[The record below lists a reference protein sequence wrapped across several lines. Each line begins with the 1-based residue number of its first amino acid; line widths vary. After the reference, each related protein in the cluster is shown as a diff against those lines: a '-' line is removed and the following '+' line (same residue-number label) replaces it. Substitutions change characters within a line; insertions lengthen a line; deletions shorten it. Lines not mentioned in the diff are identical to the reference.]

1 MSSSSRE
8 GLFGVTLTELV
19 IILFFIMLLLAVFNI
34 ERITEEKEEIEE
46 KYIEITKIEPNADGD
61 IIIPAVSW
69 DILVKLIWG
78 DSEDQPIN
86 SDLVPIKQFEE
97 KIEEITAASASLNEE
112 NERLLADN
120 KTLNDIIDSMGGSP
134 DETLGSN
141 GTGEC
146 REGGFWI
153 TSKCSDHCWEINSS
167 DRDYDY
173 LVDIGVCKSGIVVQK
188 SNWLEKNESDLM
200 LVSGA
205 SEMVDRKFMQPSQLY
220 TYLDL
225 VMNPG
230 YIMEPK
236 QCFHSVNII
245 DLDGISAARWES
257 IELSVADRVSRRPLT
272 IPSSA
277 NYKEIRK
284 RFADNICN
292 IANATKEK
300 PEEENTSSLGSYQSE
315 LEINNNIE
323 NKVIFAADLVMSS
336 FSNNISRQCNNSSH
350 LSSNRKIKNEEITL
364 EFSIEVNER
373 GRADSVEL
381 TSNNPNLI
389 GSNLYLSKM
398 AISALKRSSY
408 IAATNNGEPIS
419 SSLTKKLRFPENF
432 CG

>member
-1 MSSSSRE
+1 M
-8 GLFGVTLTELV
+8 
-19 IILFFIMLLLAVFNI
+19 
-34 ERITEEKEEIEE
+34 
-46 KYIEITKIEPNADGD
+46 
-61 IIIPAVSW
+61 
-69 DILVKLIWG
+69 
-78 DSEDQPIN
+78 
-86 SDLVPIKQFEE
+86 
-97 KIEEITAASASLNEE
+97 
-112 NERLLADN
+112 
-120 KTLNDIIDSMGGSP
+120 
-134 DETLGSN
+134 
-141 GTGEC
+141 
-146 REGGFWI
+146 
-153 TSKCSDHCWEINSS
+153 
-167 DRDYDY
+167 
-173 LVDIGVCKSGIVVQK
+173 VDIGVCKSGIVVQK

-277 NYKEIRK
+277 NYKEIRE
-284 RFADNICN
+284 RFPDDICN
-292 IANATKEK
+292 IANSTKEK
-300 PEEENTSSLGSYQSE
+300 SEEENALGLGSYQNE
-315 LEINNNIE
+315 LEINDNIE
-323 NKVIFAADLVMSS
+323 NKDISAADLVMSS

-350 LSSNRKIKNEEITL
+350 LSSNRKMRNEEITL

-373 GRADSVEL
+373 GRANSVEL

-389 GSNLYLSKM
+389 GSNLNLSKI
-398 AISALKRSSY
+398 AINSLKRSSY
-408 IAATNNGEPIS
+408 IAATSNGEPIS

>member
-1 MSSSSRE
+1 M
-8 GLFGVTLTELV
+8 
-19 IILFFIMLLLAVFNI
+19 
-34 ERITEEKEEIEE
+34 
-46 KYIEITKIEPNADGD
+46 
-61 IIIPAVSW
+61 
-69 DILVKLIWG
+69 
-78 DSEDQPIN
+78 
-86 SDLVPIKQFEE
+86 
-97 KIEEITAASASLNEE
+97 
-112 NERLLADN
+112 LADN

-277 NYKEIRK
+277 NYQEIRK

-300 PEEENTSSLGSYQSE
+300 SEEENASSLGSYQSE
-315 LEINNNIE
+315 LEINDNIE
-323 NKVIFAADLVMSS
+323 NKVIFASDLVMSS

-408 IAATNNGEPIS
+408 IAATNNGEPLS

>member
-1 MSSSSRE
+1 
-8 GLFGVTLTELV
+8 
-19 IILFFIMLLLAVFNI
+19 
-34 ERITEEKEEIEE
+34 
-46 KYIEITKIEPNADGD
+46 
-61 IIIPAVSW
+61 
-69 DILVKLIWG
+69 
-78 DSEDQPIN
+78 
-86 SDLVPIKQFEE
+86 
-97 KIEEITAASASLNEE
+97 
-112 NERLLADN
+112 
-120 KTLNDIIDSMGGSP
+120 
-134 DETLGSN
+134 
-141 GTGEC
+141 
-146 REGGFWI
+146 
-153 TSKCSDHCWEINSS
+153 
-167 DRDYDY
+167 
-173 LVDIGVCKSGIVVQK
+173 
-188 SNWLEKNESDLM
+188 
-200 LVSGA
+200 
-205 SEMVDRKFMQPSQLY
+205 
-220 TYLDL
+220 
-225 VMNPG
+225 
-230 YIMEPK
+230 MEPK

-300 PEEENTSSLGSYQSE
+300 SEEENASSLGSYQSE
-315 LEINNNIE
+315 LEINDNIE

-373 GRADSVEL
+373 GRANSVEL

-389 GSNLYLSKM
+389 GSNLNLSKI
-398 AISALKRSSY
+398 AINSLKRSSY